1 MFNATITGRLGT
13 DPEMRYTDGG
23 TPVVNVSIA
32 HNWLYRDE
40 RLVKWIKI
48 SIWGELAEKAM
59 AALHKGDLVKASGTV
74 TFRTWTRQD
83 GTNVEEVELR
93 ASSFDREEP
102 SGLTEIPKAAA

>member
-32 HNWLYRDE
+32 HNWLHRDE
-40 RLVKWIKI
+40 RLVKWIRC

-59 AALHKGDLVKASGTV
+59 AAFHKGDLVKVTGTI

-83 GTNVEEVELR
+83 GTSVDDVELQ
-93 ASSFDREEP
+93 ASGFDKEEP

>member
-40 RLVKWIKI
+40 RLVKWIRC

-59 AALHKGDLVKASGTV
+59 TALHKGDLVKVWGTV

-83 GTNVEEVELR
+83 GTSVEEVELR